1 MHKSSEIEKSNKRIP
16 EMINFYNN
24 YNKKTKFDVDMMDKE
39 IQYEVEIL

>member
-1 MHKSSEIEKSNKRIP
+1 MHKSSEIEKNNKRIP

-24 YNKKTKFDVDMMDKE
+24 TKFDVDMMDKE